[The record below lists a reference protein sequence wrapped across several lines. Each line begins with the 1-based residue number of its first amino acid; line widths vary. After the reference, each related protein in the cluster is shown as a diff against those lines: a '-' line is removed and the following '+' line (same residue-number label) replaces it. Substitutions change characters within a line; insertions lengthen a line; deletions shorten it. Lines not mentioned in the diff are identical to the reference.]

1 MGGIPNPFIYSLWN
15 IANVLIE
22 TGWSEEQYYKTSKK
36 TTQAI
41 IAILEARA
49 RKQKQ
54 ESQRNIH
61 G

>member
-1 MGGIPNPFIYSLWN
+1 MGGIPNPSIYSLWN
-15 IANVLIE
+15 KANIILE
-22 TGWSEEQYYKTSKK
+22 TGWSEKQYYETSKK

-54 ESQRNIH
+54 ENQRSTN

>member
-1 MGGIPNPFIYSLWN
+1 MGGIPNPFIHSLWN
-15 IANVLIE
+15 KANIILE
-22 TGWSEEQYYKTSKK
+22 TGWSEKQYYETSKK

-54 ESQRNIH
+54 ESQRDIH